1 MSCVRRVIYIFSI
14 GALILISGCREDTP
28 PPSVS
33 DANEH
38 YTLEVLFSEVL
49 ERIRSDYCTAV
60 TEAQLIKGAITG
72 ILMALDPN
80 STYMEPREVAVL
92 DTINKGEFGGIGLE
106 ILPTKQGLKVISAID
121 DTPAHRAH
129 IQSGDLIT
137 HVDGADVTK
146 TFATDILK
154 QLQGKPGTPVTLTL
168 LNEKNEKRDVVLT
181 RSIII
186 INAVKSEVHDKIAYL
201 RISLFNEHCEENVK
215 KALDSFLKE
224 GKLHGLIIDL
234 RNNPGGTLDQAVA
247 TTGLFLDG
255 GAVVTV
261 QGRSKEDHEVYAA
274 KGPDRVRGLPIVIL
288 VNKGSASGAEI
299 LAAALKDHKRAIII
313 GEKTFGKGSVQT
325 LFRLSNKGAL
335 KLTTAHFYS
344 PKAMRI
350 HEKGVEPDINVDAE
364 STDTLFDRKKDAQ
377 LKRAYDLLRGLSF
390 FQMSK
395 IPS

>member
-1 MSCVRRVIYIFSI
+1 MVCVRRVIHVLFM

-28 PPSVS
+28 PPGAS
-33 DANEH
+33 DTNEH

-49 ERIRSDYCTAV
+49 ERIRSDYCTAI

-80 STYMEPREVAVL
+80 SAYMEPREVAVL

-137 HVDGADVTK
+137 HVDGSDVTK
-146 TFATDILK
+146 TFAADILK

-168 LNEKNEKRDVVLT
+168 LNEKNEKRDVILT
-181 RSIII
+181 RSMII
-186 INAVKSEVHDKIAYL
+186 INSVKSEVHDKIAYL

-261 QGRSKEDHEVYAA
+261 QGRSKEDQEVYAA

-364 STDTLFDRKKDAQ
+364 STDTLFDRKKDTQ

-395 IPS
+395 VPS